1 MNGSYEGICVEFE
14 SKKTQPWVAHFPIT
28 HKYFVFDYWAIESSS
43 VVYIFNKGII
53 S

>member
-1 MNGSYEGICVEFE
+1 MKE
-14 SKKTQPWVAHFPIT
+14 SVLSLKVKTTQPWVAHFPIT